1 VFYLFLPQIQDYAC
15 YKTDKTPQESTLFQ
29 VYHQVEH
36 KTKKVTRKLLYR
48 PKNNTHKVD
57 QKNDSPVYQW
67 F

>member
-1 VFYLFLPQIQDYAC
+1 MASYCDHLVFYLFLPQIQDYAC

-48 PKNNTHKVD
+48 PKNNTH
-57 QKNDSPVYQW
+57 
-67 F
+67 